1 MTDAIITDFKA
12 NLFVIGVNKAGTTWL
27 HGLLNSHPE
36 ISMSKTK
43 ELNYFGAEYPRNLE
57 KYHLNYVMNDR
68 VKYYGES
75 STSYYRN
82 QDVAAQLLEYNPEAK
97 VIVML
102 RDPVNRLLSHFF
114 FCKQLGEIPEKVT
127 LDEILDEKDH
137 PIVIDSHYEITIPR
151 HQELFID
158 SFYANRLEIALS
170 DPDKFW
176 IEIQQFLN
184 LEEIPL
190 PEEGTDSKNVT
201 GGKGFRYV
209 YRWTIQ
215 PIKEKQPEL
224 YETLLDSSFLKFS
237 RKALISLFGKAEK
250 DSFPIE
256 IKERLA
262 QEFDVTYRY
271 LDSLGLSWK
280 KKSEKEISS

>member
-1 MTDAIITDFKA
+1 MKKIT
-12 NLFVIGVNKAGTTWL
+12 L
-27 HGLLNSHPE
+27 
-36 ISMSKTK
+36 
-43 ELNYFGAEYPRNLE
+43 
-57 KYHLNYVMNDR
+57 
-68 VKYYGES
+68 
-75 STSYYRN
+75 
-82 QDVAAQLLEYNPEAK
+82 LLE
-97 VIVML
+97 
-102 RDPVNRLLSHFF
+102 
-114 FCKQLGEIPEKVT
+114 
-127 LDEILDEKDH
+127 
-137 PIVIDSHYEITIPR
+137 IVIMRLQFPGIRNSSSIAFMLIDWRSLCRIP
-151 HQELFID
+151 I
-158 SFYANRLEIALS
+158 SFGL
-170 DPDKFW
+170 KFNS
-176 IEIQQFLN
+176 FLN

-224 YETLLDSSFLKFS
+224 YETLLESSFLKFS

-262 QEFDVTYRY
+262 QEFDMTYRY